1 MAYHGSIRT
10 LLEAGVFH
18 AIPAGGQPVTA
29 KEISA
34 KLGMD
39 KDLIG
44 MHGFWSSI
52 AVGPPI

>member
-18 AIPAGGQPVTA
+18 AIPTGGQRMKA
-29 KEISA
+29 KEISV

-44 MHGFWSSI
+44 M
-52 AVGPPI
+52 